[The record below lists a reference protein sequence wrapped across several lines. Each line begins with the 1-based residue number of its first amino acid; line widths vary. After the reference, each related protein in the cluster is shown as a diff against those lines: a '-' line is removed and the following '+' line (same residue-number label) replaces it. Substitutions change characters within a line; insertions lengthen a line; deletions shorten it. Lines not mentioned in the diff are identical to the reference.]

1 MFQSLRIRL
10 IVTYALIA
18 LLSLA
23 IGGAA
28 FLVLLRGYQQERD
41 VARLRE
47 HTLFIAAVMQSPQA
61 RAAQLTPAELFSVV
75 RSYAE
80 ELNLRLL
87 LADSRWMVVEDS
99 EGSLIGRQLD
109 PPQRPLRG
117 SMEIGWFQEAGR
129 PRMLFVATPVLLN
142 TQRGGPQWYV
152 LLVAARPRGMLD
164 AWIELAPHL
173 GRAALFALAGSV
185 LVALA
190 MARLILRPIRSLTEA
205 SEAIARGNYV
215 QRIDHTG
222 PDEIGRLAEAFNRM
236 AQEVARSQQMLRDFL
251 ANVSHE
257 LKTPLTSIQG
267 FSQAMLDGALQTRD
281 EFASAAQIINGE
293 AARMRR
299 LVDDLLFLSKVESGQ
314 IPMNRR
320 PIDLGPFLEACVQR
334 LRWQASQREVR
345 IVCDLNG
352 GQPVLPVEADPDR
365 LEQACVNLLENAIRH
380 ATPGSEITV
389 RARLTAV
396 PDQAPG
402 GERTRQQGRRLAI
415 AISVHNYGDVIPP
428 EDLPRIFERF
438 YQVDKSRTRR
448 SEGSGLGLAIVKEIV
463 QAHGGAVQATSDAVH
478 GTELTII
485 LPASTA
491 LSPELLPAAR

>member
-1 MFQSLRIRL
+1 MLQSLRVRL
-10 IVTYALIA
+10 VVTYALIA

-61 RAAQLTPAELFSVV
+61 RAAQLAPAELFSVV

-80 ELNLRLL
+80 ELSLRLL
-87 LADSRWMVVEDS
+87 LADNRWMVVEDT

-117 SMEIGWFQEAGR
+117 SMEMGRFQEAGR

-142 TQRGGPQWYV
+142 TQRSGPQWFV
-152 LLVAARPRGMLD
+152 LLVAARPRGLLD

-205 SEAIARGNYV
+205 SEAIAQGNYA

-222 PDEIGRLAEAFNRM
+222 PDEIGRLAEAFNHM
-236 AQEVARSQQMLRDFL
+236 AREVARSQQMLRDFL

-299 LVDDLLFLSKVESGQ
+299 LVDDLLFLSKVETGQ

-320 PIDLGPFLEACVQR
+320 PVALEPFLEACVQR
-334 LRWQASQREVR
+334 LRWQAGQRDVR
-345 IVCDLNG
+345 IVCQVDPTYTL
-352 GQPVLPVEADPDR
+352 PPVEVDPDR
-365 LEQACVNLLENAIRH
+365 LEQACVNLLENAVRH
-380 ATPGSEITV
+380 ATPGSTITV
-389 RARLTAV
+389 RARLAA
-396 PDQAPG
+396 PEAAGARDQA
-402 GERTRQQGRRLAI
+402 RRPSARPSI

-428 EDLPRIFERF
+428 DDLPRIFERF

-448 SEGSGLGLAIVKEIV
+448 SDGSGLGLAIVKEIV
-463 QAHGGAVQATSDAVH
+463 QAHGGAVHAASDPVH
-478 GTELTII
+478 GTELTIV
-485 LPASTA
+485 LPAGTA
-491 LSPELLPAAR
+491 LSPEPVPAGR

>member
-1 MFQSLRIRL
+1 
-10 IVTYALIA
+10 
-18 LLSLA
+18 
-23 IGGAA
+23 
-28 FLVLLRGYQQERD
+28 
-41 VARLRE
+41 
-47 HTLFIAAVMQSPQA
+47 
-61 RAAQLTPAELFSVV
+61 
-75 RSYAE
+75 
-80 ELNLRLL
+80 
-87 LADSRWMVVEDS
+87 
-99 EGSLIGRQLD
+99 
-109 PPQRPLRG
+109 
-117 SMEIGWFQEAGR
+117 
-129 PRMLFVATPVLLN
+129 
-142 TQRGGPQWYV
+142 
-152 LLVAARPRGMLD
+152 
-164 AWIELAPHL
+164 
-173 GRAALFALAGSV
+173 

-352 GQPVLPVEADPDR
+352 GQPVPPVEADPDR

-396 PDQAPG
+396 PDPAPG
-402 GERTRQQGRRLAI
+402 GERTRRQEGRPAI

-438 YQVDKSRTRR
+438 YQVDKARTRR